1 MIAVSHCP
9 QQSGVPQLLWI
20 IEDLY
25 FEFLIL
31 EIVED
36 LLLFI
41 LNKFKSEKNLNLWNF
56 FNVFFIKIFDIVSM
70 FSKPVSNIKCRRH

>member
-20 IEDLY
+20 IEELY
-25 FEFLIL
+25 CEFLIL
-31 EIVED
+31 EIVEG

-70 FSKPVSNIKCRRH
+70 FSKPVTNIKCRRH